1 MKNHTKIVYNISKKT
16 LIDAKPFHF
25 WFDEIVEFMMK
36 LDIWH
41 F

>member
-25 WFDEIVEFMMK
+25 WFDKI
-36 LDIWH
+36 DG
-41 F
+41 